1 LTGFKFLI
9 HAKILFRFLSARN
22 NPQDD
27 AEVIDVPSRPQ
38 SDPNF
43 HNFRGV
49 VDTGSGYPFL
59 QSNPSSFNEGF
70 FNSFDDLFRR
80 LRTRLWPVIGSDSG
94 EDGAAAGTDDSSDDS
109 GSGFAFGLRPLIP
122 IPRIPLSTE
131 NGNTTSTVKVVDGH
145 KVEINETTYGDTNS
159 IFKLR
164 VVNVRPLDS
173 GEEVAEG
180 VHSDG
185 GKFLPAAAAGPST
198 TSGPPTKGGEFDD
211 EVDEGRREPLEK
223 QPRENEVRDIDEPQS
238 TTTTTPTSYTTKF
251 ATNSPADL
259 ESEATDISE
268 DIAEATFQNQQ
279 IIMDP
284 LLEMTQKEV
293 ERMQGEGV
301 EHEDTALNLEMKLK
315 KEREELDS
323 SDDEDAEAT
332 TPVEMGDAFNE
343 EWAEFDQEG
352 DQDQD
357 HDLDVEA
364 DAGNELNNEIDIEE
378 NFVPVDLSND
388 IAVNDFAAADPDF
401 PLNPDAE
408 IIVGPAVHRTMPM
421 FEKLSL
427 GEASK

>member
-1 LTGFKFLI
+1 
-9 HAKILFRFLSARN
+9 LSARN

-38 SDPNF
+38 PDPNF

-49 VDTGSGYPFL
+49 IDTGSGYPFL
-59 QSNPSSFNEGF
+59 QSSPSSFNEGF

-80 LRTRLWPVIGSDSG
+80 LRTRLWPAIGSDSG
-94 EDGAAAGTDDSSDDS
+94 EDGAAAGPDSSDDS

-122 IPRIPLSTE
+122 IPKIPLSTE

-145 KVEINETTYGDTNS
+145 KVEINETVYGDTNS

-185 GKFLPAAAAGPST
+185 GKFLPAPASGPST
-198 TSGPPTKGGEFDD
+198 TSGPPTRNGEFDD
-211 EVDEGRREPLEK
+211 EVEEGRREPLEK
-223 QPRENEVRDIDEPQS
+223 QPRDNEVRDLDEPQS
-238 TTTTTPTSYTTKF
+238 TTTTTPTSYTTNL
-251 ATNSPADL
+251 ATNSPADLDL

-268 DIAEATFQNQQ
+268 DIAETTSQKPEE
-279 IIMDP
+279 IMDP
-284 LLEMTQKEV
+284 LLEMAQREV
-293 ERMQGEGV
+293 ERVEGEGV
-301 EHEDTALNLEMKLK
+301 DMNREDLHKASLAMKQK
-315 KEREELDS
+315 KEREEFDS

-343 EWAEFDQEG
+343 EWAEFDQDG

-357 HDLDVEA
+357 HDLDIEA

-408 IIVGPAVHRTMPM
+408 FIAEPAVVRTMPM

-427 GEASK
+427 GEPSK